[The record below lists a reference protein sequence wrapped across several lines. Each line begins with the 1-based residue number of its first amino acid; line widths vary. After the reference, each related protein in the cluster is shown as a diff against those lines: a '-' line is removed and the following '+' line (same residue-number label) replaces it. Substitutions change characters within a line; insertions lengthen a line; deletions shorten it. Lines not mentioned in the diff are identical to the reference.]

1 MIHVLKNNATRAI
14 NAITMLKVILI
25 ISLFVLVS
33 DIMEF
38 NFLSELSEYDPSY
51 DSDTELI
58 ASANAND
65 DRQQMVAGI
74 YLIALLIT
82 GILFIQWFRR
92 AYYNLNQV
100 KAMRYS
106 EGWAAGAWFVPFL
119 NFIRPLQIMQDMHE
133 EMKKS
138 LGSRYRKIV
147 SNESLVGLWWFMFM
161 GGNFIGYFSAKQ
173 SIAADTISDYQL
185 MSSLALIE
193 DIMTII
199 SCYIAIRMVREFS
212 QLEGVWA
219 ETINDESHGTL
230 EGIENDGI

>member
-38 NFLSELSEYDPSY
+38 NFISELREYNPLY
-51 DSDTELI
+51 DSNAELI

-74 YLIALLIT
+74 YLIALIIT

-100 KAMRYS
+100 KVMRYS
-106 EGWAAGAWFVPFL
+106 EGWAAGAWFVPFI
-119 NFIRPLQIMQDMHE
+119 NFIRPLQIMKDMHQ

-147 SNESLVGLWWFMFM
+147 SNESLVGLWWFMYI
-161 GGNFIGYFSAKQ
+161 GGNFIDYFSVRL

-219 ETINDESHGTL
+219 ETINAESHGTL

>member
-119 NFIRPLQIMQDMHE
+119 NFIRPLQIMQDMHQ

-147 SNESLVGLWWFMFM
+147 SNESLVGLWWFMYI
-161 GGNFIGYFSAKQ
+161 GGNFIDYFSVRL

-219 ETINDESHGTL
+219 ETINAESHGTL

>member
-38 NFLSELSEYDPSY
+38 NFLSELREYNPLY
-51 DSDTELI
+51 DSNAELI

-74 YLIALLIT
+74 YSIAWIIS

-106 EGWAAGAWFVPFL
+106 EGWAAGAWFVPF
-119 NFIRPLQIMQDMHE
+119 
-133 EMKKS
+133 
-138 LGSRYRKIV
+138 
-147 SNESLVGLWWFMFM
+147 
-161 GGNFIGYFSAKQ
+161 
-173 SIAADTISDYQL
+173 
-185 MSSLALIE
+185 
-193 DIMTII
+193 
-199 SCYIAIRMVREFS
+199 
-212 QLEGVWA
+212 
-219 ETINDESHGTL
+219 
-230 EGIENDGI
+230 